1 MCRGF
6 VPFFGF
12 SLNSA
17 RNWCSAYSPHW
28 KLPLPQLQR
37 DGENTVVPEQTM
49 RTFIF
54 IFIFASFYLDLS
66 MLSLGCRAPA
76 ILSLFN
82 PLAGYRC
89 LIWGIHCKIFEQK
102 PEALIMQYTSY

>member
-1 MCRGF
+1 
-6 VPFFGF
+6 
-12 SLNSA
+12 
-17 RNWCSAYSPHW
+17 
-28 KLPLPQLQR
+28 
-37 DGENTVVPEQTM
+37 
-49 RTFIF
+49 
-54 IFIFASFYLDLS
+54 
-66 MLSLGCRAPA
+66 MLSLGCKAPA